1 VNLVRHAGVVLTLTA
16 HSLREAL
23 DGLAASLR
31 RFRERPH
38 VVGVDLAAGDE
49 HTALTRWRFDAF
61 ATHAFALTHAPLS
74 ANTAQSY
81 LDALHEEIKFLDW
94 TLPPRGAVTA
104 ESVDAVATRC
114 ARLAARAYQLAAEV
128 AERPRAAGAQN
139 EEPRAVHAPLLS
151 DTDANTDTAEE
162 NHRVA

>member
-16 HSLREAL
+16 QSLREAL

-38 VVGVDLAAGDE
+38 VVVGVDLAAGDE

-61 ATHAFALTHAPLS
+61 ATHAWTLTHAPLS

-81 LDALHEEIKFLDW
+81 LEALHEEIKFLDW

-128 AERPRAAGAQN
+128 AERPRAKGAQN
-139 EEPRAVHAPLLS
+139 EEPRAVHAPH
-151 DTDANTDTAEE
+151 AGAPP
-162 NHRVA
+162 

>member
-31 RFRERPH
+31 RFGERPH
-38 VVGVDLAAGDE
+38 VVVGVDLAAGDE

-61 ATHAFALTHAPLS
+61 AAHAFALTHAPLS
-74 ANTAQSY
+74 ANTAHSY
-81 LDALHEEIKFLDW
+81 LEALHEEIKFLDW

-128 AERPRAAGAQN
+128 AERPRATGAQN
-139 EEPRAVHAPLLS
+139 EEPRAMHAPLLY
-151 DTDANTDTAEE
+151 DTDDNTET
-162 NHRVA
+162 